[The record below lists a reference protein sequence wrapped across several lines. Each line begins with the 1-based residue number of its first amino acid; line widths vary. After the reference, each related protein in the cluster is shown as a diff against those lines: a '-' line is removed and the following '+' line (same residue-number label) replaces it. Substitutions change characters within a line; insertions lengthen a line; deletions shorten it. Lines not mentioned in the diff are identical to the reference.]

1 MFTVESRMF
10 KRAAS
15 AISSILDS
23 DVIMILFRNIMNGI
37 FDHKEKRPHLSGRYD
52 FILHAFCETKR

>member
-1 MFTVESRMF
+1 MF